1 MITALPMKGEPVCED
16 TDSAGWRQEMI
27 GLIGRAPAQGEFQN
41 LAANAPYKWIVEKF
55 GHCLEHADRDTIIQH
70 ARAYAWW
77 VLSRTL
83 FADSGGKL
91 AQWWVLKQL
100 TTLGADKETGL
111 GPVLYS
117 WGTAALAYL
126 YRQVITCVNCIHY

>member
-1 MITALPMKGEPVCED
+1 
-16 TDSAGWRQEMI
+16 MI
-27 GLIGRAPAQGEFQN
+27 GLIGRAPAQGEFKT
-41 LAANAPYKWIVEKF
+41 LAAGAPYHWIVTNFAKCPED
-55 GHCLEHADRDTIIQH
+55 ADRDTTVQY

-100 TTLGADKETGL
+100 TTLGADRETGVAL
-111 GPVLYS
+111 VLYS

-126 YRQVITCVNCIHY
+126 YRQVITCANCRYF